1 MQIQKI
7 QNFKFMS
14 KSKQLIII
22 KSLTYSY
29 SAHLYSYNAT
39 YSYSKSVF
47 CLLNSNYVIRQ
58 KISNTFFSKKLNF
71 RFKFV

>member
-29 SAHLYSYNAT
+29 S
-39 YSYSKSVF
+39 KSVF
-47 CLLNSNYVIRQ
+47 CLLNSNYAIRQ
-58 KISNTFFSKKLNF
+58 TIWNTLFSHKLNF

>member
-29 SAHLYSYNAT
+29 NAT

-47 CLLNSNYVIRQ
+47 CLLNSNYAIRQ
-58 KISNTFFSKKLNF
+58 KIWNTLFSHKLNF

>member
-22 KSLTYSY
+22 KSLTYMKCIPNLLSCI
-29 SAHLYSYNAT
+29 YNIEKK
-39 YSYSKSVF
+39 YYKKIIYI
-47 CLLNSNYVIRQ
+47 LN
-58 KISNTFFSKKLNF
+58 L
-71 RFKFV
+71 